1 MDFKLPDDLRAR
13 LAARR
18 VEARD
23 RRDERRVRKQSKAR
37 QRRDERRVR
46 KQSKARQR
54 RDERR
59 VRKIAR
65 RRRRQ
70 VESLRSGASCVLWTI
85 GVIVAIAIVVGA
97 TILIFRGL
105 FSLL

>member
-18 VEARD
+18 VEASD

-37 QRRDERRVR
+37 D
-46 KQSKARQR
+46 R